1 MKTKL
6 LTLVAVGVTLT
17 GCGAPDSASM
27 AAATFGQEAAAAA
40 SALGVTD
47 APTAAPT
54 AEPTPAPTP
63 TPKPAKTFYNQ
74 QQLIL
79 SMQDAEASADTF
91 DGAMPEDPASK
102 VKFNV
107 QGTEKLASDSS
118 FVTDGK
124 LSFSDLTHKL
134 HFQGQMDD
142 SSEFVSTYILYANLT
157 GTLDDGNRFTLDLGQ
172 ISASEVAYTFQ
183 VTEPGQDAPRYQY
196 SGISKKG
203 NLKVMRK

>member
-27 AAATFGQEAAAAA
+27 SAATFGQEAAAAA
-40 SALGVTD
+40 SALDVTD
-47 APTAAPT
+47 EPTAAPT
-54 AEPTPAPTP
+54 AEPTPA
-63 TPKPAKTFYNQ
+63 PKPAKTFYNQ

-79 SMQDAEASADTF
+79 SMQDAQASADTF
-91 DGAMPEDPASK
+91 DGAMPENPASK

-124 LSFSDLTHKL
+124 LSFSDLTHKR
-134 HFQGQMDD
+134 HFQGKMDD

-157 GTLDDGNRFTLDLGQ
+157 GTLDDGSRFTLDLGQ

-183 VTEPGQDAPRYQY
+183 VTEPGQYTPRYQY
-196 SGISKKG
+196 SGISTKG

>member
-1 MKTKL
+1 MKTRL
-6 LTLVAVGVTLT
+6 LTLVAVGLTLS
-17 GCGAPDSASM
+17 GCGAPDAASM

-40 SALGVTD
+40 SALDVTTE
-47 APTAAPT
+47 PTAEPV
-54 AEPTPAPTP
+54 AEPTPAP

-79 SMQDAEASADTF
+79 SMQDAKASADLL
-91 DGAMPEDPASK
+91 DGSAPAAPESR

-107 QGTEKLASDSS
+107 QGTEKVASDGA
-118 FVTDGK
+118 FITDGK
-124 LSFSDLTHKL
+124 LSFNDLTRKV

-157 GTLDDGNRFTLDLGQ
+157 GTLDDGGRFTLDLGQ

-183 VTEPGQDAPRYQY
+183 VTAPGQDMPSHQY
-196 SGISKKG
+196 SGISTKG

>member
-1 MKTKL
+1 MKTQL

-17 GCGAPDSASM
+17 GCGAPESASLS
-27 AAATFGQEAAAAA
+27 AAKFGQEAAAAA
-40 SALGVTD
+40 SALDVTD
-47 APTAAPT
+47 EPTPAPT
-54 AEPTPAPTP
+54 AEPTPA
-63 TPKPAKTFYNQ
+63 PKPAKTFYNQ

-79 SMQDAEASADTF
+79 SMQDAQASADTF
-91 DGAMPEDPASK
+91 EGTMPPDPASK

-134 HFQGQMDD
+134 HFQGKMDD

-157 GTLDDGNRFTLDLGQ
+157 GTLDDGSRFTLDLGQ

-183 VTEPGQDAPRYQY
+183 VTAAGQDAPRYQY

>member
-1 MKTKL
+1 MKTQL

-17 GCGAPDSASM
+17 GCGAPDAASM
-27 AAATFGQEAAAAA
+27 AAATFGQEAAAGAT
-40 SALGVTD
+40 ALDVTD
-47 APTAAPT
+47 APTDEVA

-63 TPKPAKTFYNQ
+63 SPKPAKTFYNQ

-79 SMQDAEASADTF
+79 SMQDARASADTV
-91 DGAMPEDPASK
+91 DGSAPASPASK

-107 QGTEKLASDSS
+107 QGTEKVASDGA

-124 LSFSDLTHKL
+124 LSFNDLTRKL

-157 GTLDDGNRFTLDLGQ
+157 GTLDDGRRFTLDLGQ
-172 ISASEVAYTFQ
+172 ISPSEVAYTFQ
-183 VTEPGQDAPRYQY
+183 VSDPALGTLHHQY
-196 SGISKKG
+196 SGISNKG